1 MVKTNK
7 SEDDRPPVEFRVA
20 HGLALFYIPTRL
32 LSWVLSH
39 FMRLDKVFRKRKAQ
53 GAIEYL
59 FMVAAALVII
69 LVVVRYVLRT

>member
-39 FMRLDKVFRKRKAQ
+39 FMPTL
-53 GAIEYL
+53 
-59 FMVAAALVII
+59 VAEVVALGGMLALV
-69 LVVVRYVLRT
+69 LYNMSRRRR